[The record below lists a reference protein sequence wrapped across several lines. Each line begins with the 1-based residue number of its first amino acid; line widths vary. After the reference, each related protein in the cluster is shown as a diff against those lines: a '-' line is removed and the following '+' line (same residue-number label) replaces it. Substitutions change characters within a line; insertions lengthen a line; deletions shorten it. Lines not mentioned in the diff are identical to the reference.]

1 MNTPPSLT
9 SLLVHAD
16 ASEQFASRLRLALR
30 LARQLDVPLDAL
42 YAAPNPATA
51 LSYSFGAALG
61 ASYGSYG
68 GDGRMV
74 DTLVKAETEQRNRAH
89 AIFERVRLEEPDD
102 RITAHWLESTGEPV
116 PSLVE
121 NAWSSDL
128 LVLGQHDP
136 SNPTPGVAPS
146 FVSDV
151 LLASGK
157 PAIVVP
163 YIDVGST
170 AGRTIVIGWKPTPE
184 SARAVAAAVPL
195 LRLAQAVHLAVWD
208 EGSSS
213 NEQASTAPIER
224 FLHRH
229 GVQRVNVLHQGRPT
243 RELGELMLSLC
254 YDLQADLLVMGCFS
268 RSRMREQIL
277 GGVTRTILQSMT
289 LPVLMSH

>member
-1 MNTPPSLT
+1 
-9 SLLVHAD
+9 
-16 ASEQFASRLRLALR
+16 
-30 LARQLDVPLDAL
+30 
-42 YAAPNPATA
+42 
-51 LSYSFGAALG
+51 
-61 ASYGSYG
+61 
-68 GDGRMV
+68 
-74 DTLVKAETEQRNRAH
+74 
-89 AIFERVRLEEPDD
+89 
-102 RITAHWLESTGEPV
+102 V

-208 EGSSS
+208 EGSS
-213 NEQASTAPIER
+213 NDEQASTAPIER

-268 RSRMREQIL
+268 RSRMHEQIL